1 MKVALCISLFS
12 LAALGGRA
20 EAQLLCA
27 LGGTDKPDKPYDAMV
42 DMPPSTSAQN
52 ELKKVKG
59 LLCAKTCGKVF
70 LFANATTP
78 NTVTVTDGNGTS
90 KIAYSPNFVKSV
102 QTNFG
107 PIATL
112 GIVAHELGHHIDA
125 TGDPPAWMKDSWDEE
140 LRADAWAGCALAKAE
155 LKPSGLQ
162 AALLAMWTYPS
173 AAHPPWSARRPAI
186 TAGFVQCGGRTLP
199 PLSKDEG
206 NEGAIPPKKV
216 AKNEKSDKSGK
227 SDRSEPS
234 DRNDEPLAVG
244 GPAGCSGSRDCRNG
258 RACIN
263 KRCAVPPP
271 RHRCGKDTD
280 CPEPDECGTAGYCEA
295 AAGSVR
301 AEEDDAKPAKDE
313 PKAPKVETLAALQER
328 RASGPTAPPP
338 PSAKDVAA
346 CTRSCDEVRDHCVE
360 AATGEVSRCI
370 GVIQSDPTY
379 RACTCPN
386 YPSGNYACYRFCTNA
401 YEQGKSCAGGN
412 QIRECKSEG
421 ERCRSECQ

>member
-1 MKVALCISLFS
+1 MKVALSISLLS
-12 LAALGGRA
+12 LAVFSARA

-27 LGGTDKPDKPYDAMV
+27 LGGAGKADKPYDAMV

-125 TGDPPAWMKDSWDEE
+125 TGDP
-140 LRADAWAGCALAKAE
+140 
-155 LKPSGLQ
+155 
-162 AALLAMWTYPS
+162 S

-263 KRCAVPPP
+263 KR
-271 RHRCGKDTD
+271 
-280 CPEPDECGTAGYCEA
+280 
-295 AAGSVR
+295 
-301 AEEDDAKPAKDE
+301 
-313 PKAPKVETLAALQER
+313 
-328 RASGPTAPPP
+328 
-338 PSAKDVAA
+338 
-346 CTRSCDEVRDHCVE
+346 
-360 AATGEVSRCI
+360 
-370 GVIQSDPTY
+370 
-379 RACTCPN
+379 
-386 YPSGNYACYRFCTNA
+386 
-401 YEQGKSCAGGN
+401 
-412 QIRECKSEG
+412 
-421 ERCRSECQ
+421 